1 LFGSDA
7 MASKRILLVEDDEAL
22 SGIIRR
28 NLLARGYQVVAVG
41 TAEQALS
48 RIVEDQPDM
57 VLLDI
62 MLPDRSG
69 WDVLRRLQTY
79 DISPQVIV
87 ISAVRVSP
95 ERLREFKPLA
105 YLPKPFPLDA
115 LLRVI
120 DRADGEGPSVE
131 EQEDE
136 LLAEKV
142 SS

>member
-1 LFGSDA
+1 
-7 MASKRILLVEDDEAL
+7 MASKRILLVEDDETL
-22 SGIIRR
+22 SGIIQR
-28 NLLARGYQVVAVG
+28 NLVARGHQVIAVG

-48 RIVEDQPDM
+48 RIVEDQPEL

-69 WDVLRRLQTY
+69 WDILRWLQTY

-87 ISAVRVSP
+87 VSAVRVSP

-105 YLPKPFPLDA
+105 FLPKPFPLEA

-120 DRADGEGPSVE
+120 DHAGGEESSLE
-131 EQEDE
+131 EEDE
-136 LLAEKV
+136 PVAEKAA
-142 SS
+142 S

>member
-1 LFGSDA
+1 

>member
-1 LFGSDA
+1 
-7 MASKRILLVEDDEAL
+7 MANKRILLVEDDETL
-22 SGIIRR
+22 SGVIER
-28 NLLARGYQVVAVG
+28 NLLARGHRVVRVS

-48 RIVEDQPDM
+48 RIVEDQPDL

-79 DISPQVIV
+79 DISPQVVV

-105 YLPKPFPLDA
+105 FLPKPFRSTRCCA
-115 LLRVI
+115 
-120 DRADGEGPSVE
+120 
-131 EQEDE
+131 
-136 LLAEKV
+136 
-142 SS
+142 

>member
-1 LFGSDA
+1 
-7 MASKRILLVEDDEAL
+7 MANKRILLVEDDETLAK
-22 SGIIRR
+22 IVER
-28 NLLARGYQVVAVG
+28 NLVTRGHSVVVVG

-48 RIVEDQPDM
+48 RIVEDQPDI

-79 DISPQVIV
+79 HISPQVIV

-105 YLPKPFPLDA
+105 YLPKPFPLEA

-120 DRADGEGPSVE
+120 DRASGDEPAVE
-131 EQEDE
+131 EEQDE
-136 LLAEKV
+136 LLKEKV